1 MTIAA
6 DRLETLILARMK
18 TSAGPSSAADVA
30 KALYRFAPQ
39 SVGES
44 AWQDQV
50 ETAMADLASR
60 GVGPDD
66 LARRLGKHTA
76 RTWAQYVERLFPALA
91 LGIEPGDTKAHAKLS
106 GRDAWTA
113 AIAGRALGLWTDG
126 PPPSLASVCDAYAW
140 HKLGLTGRAKRCP
153 PEVRAVFL
161 QRELGTDP
169 GPPDRLLRL
178 YAARAL
184 GAPRPELRAL
194 RDGLVRSW
202 LVASPPAST
211 RAADTAGAEHTFADA
226 VRHVA
231 RSAHDGV
238 FGERKVFIAT
248 VWHDLRRR
256 PGYGELTLDELK
268 SRLVEAHRAG
278 ELVLARADLVA
289 AMNPELV
296 AASETV
302 ADGATFHFVVRETQ

>member
-6 DRLETLILARMK
+6 NRLETLILARMK
-18 TSAGPSSAADVA
+18 TSAGPLSAGDVA

-39 SVGES
+39 NIGES
-44 AWQDQV
+44 AWHSQV
-50 ETAMADLASR
+50 EAAMADLANR

-140 HKLGLTGRAKRCP
+140 QQLGLSGRPKRCP

-194 RDGLVRSW
+194 RDALVRSW
-202 LVASPPAST
+202 LVASAPEGARTAEP
-211 RAADTAGAEHTFADA
+211 ADTPRTFADE
-226 VRHVA
+226 VRQVA
-231 RSAHDGV
+231 RGANDGV
-238 FGERKVFIAT
+238 FGERKVFIAA
-248 VWHDLRRR
+248 VWDGLRRR

-302 ADGATFHFVVRETQ
+302 VDGATFHFVVREAQ